1 MIVLRKYFKGDPV
14 IWVVSFLLL
23 IISIPAVY
31 SASALI
37 SLKSGDMHFLV
48 RQILGVLIAGAVLYL
63 SYKVPYKKYI
73 TLIKIIFPIAVFLLL
88 LTLVS
93 GVSINSAKRWIALP
107 GTGIMLQTSEIA
119 KVALIMLVAK
129 NLAVKSDEETHKKN
143 IRKATIATLLVF
155 GLIFTSDLSS
165 AALIGLIIAII
176 YFAAAV
182 KIKDIYKILLIA
194 FTILIVYVLAAEVFN
209 LPGRFS
215 TWQNRIETFIGNPE
229 NVNSDDTYQADISKM
244 AIVNGGLFGKGPG
257 NGTLRYMLPQSHS
270 DFIFAFITE
279 EYGLLAAVFIIFL
292 YLILFY
298 RGIRAANKTKSLF
311 AIYLSLGFSLMI
323 VFQAFINIGV
333 SVGALPVTGQTLPL
347 ISMGRTSLLVT
358 AFAIGILL
366 NISKNLPEEEEF
378 YFETEENEH

>member
-14 IWVVSFLLL
+14 IWIISFLLL

-37 SLKSGDMHFLV
+37 SLKSGDIHFLV
-48 RQILGVLIAGAVLYL
+48 RQFFGVITAAIVIYL
-63 SYKVPYKKYI
+63 SYRIPYKKYI
-73 TLIKIIFPIAVFLLL
+73 SLIKIIFPIAVFLLI

-93 GVSINSAKRWIALP
+93 GSSVNDAKRWIALP

-119 KVALIMLVAK
+119 KLALIMFVAK
-129 NLAVKSDEETHKKN
+129 NLAIKSDTETYEKN
-143 IRKATIATLLVF
+143 VKKATWGSVIAI
-155 GLIFTSDLSS
+155 GLIFPADLSS
-165 AALIGLIIAII
+165 ALLISLIITII

-182 KIKDIYKILLIA
+182 KIKIIYKILLIA
-194 FTILIVYVLAAEVFN
+194 FGLMVMYVLAAEVFE

-215 TWQNRIETFIGNPE
+215 TWQHRIETFIGNKDA
-229 NVNSDDTYQADISKM
+229 VSSDDTYQADVSKM
-244 AIVNGGLFGKGPG
+244 AIVNGGFFGKGPG
-257 NGTLRYMLPQSHS
+257 NGTLRFLLPQSHS

-279 EYGLLAAVFIIFL
+279 EYGLVLAVFIIIL

-311 AIYLSLGFSLMI
+311 AIYLVLGFSLMI
-323 VFQAFINIGV
+323 IFQAFINIGV

-358 AFAIGILL
+358 SFAVGVML
-366 NISKNLPEEEEF
+366 NVSKNQN
-378 YFETEENEH
+378 FETNSGTYEE

>member
-1 MIVLRKYFKGDPV
+1 MIVLKKYFKGDPV

-23 IISIPAVY
+23 IISIPSVY

-48 RQILGVLIAGAVLYL
+48 RQILGVLIAGAILYL

-73 TLIKIIFPIAVFLLL
+73 TLIKIIFPIAIFLLL
-88 LTLVS
+88 LTFVS
-93 GVSINSAKRWIALP
+93 GVSINNAKRWIALP

-143 IRKATIATLLVF
+143 VRKATIATLLVF

-165 AALIGLIIAII
+165 AVLIGLIIAII

-182 KIKDIYKILLIA
+182 KIKNIYKILLIA
-194 FTILIVYVLAAEVFN
+194 FTLLIIYVLAAEVFN

-229 NVNSDDTYQADISKM
+229 NINSDDTYQADISKM

>member
-14 IWVVSFLLL
+14 IWIISFLLL

-48 RQILGVLIAGAVLYL
+48 RQLFGVITAAIVIYL
-63 SYKVPYKKYI
+63 SYRIPYKKYI
-73 TLIKIIFPIAVFLLL
+73 SLIKIIFPIAVFLLI

-93 GVSINSAKRWIALP
+93 GSSVNNAKRWIALP

-119 KVALIMLVAK
+119 KLALIMFVAK
-129 NLAVKSDEETHKKN
+129 NLAIKSDNETYEKN
-143 IRKATIATLLVF
+143 VKKATWGSVIAI
-155 GLIFTSDLSS
+155 GLIFPADLSS
-165 AALIGLIIAII
+165 ALLISLIITII

-182 KIKDIYKILLIA
+182 KIKIIYKILLIA
-194 FTILIVYVLAAEVFN
+194 FGLMIMYVLAAEVFE

-215 TWQNRIETFIGNPE
+215 TWQHRIETFMGNKDA
-229 NVNSDDTYQADISKM
+229 VSSDDTYQADVSKM
-244 AIVNGGLFGKGPG
+244 AIVNGGFFGKGPG
-257 NGTLRYMLPQSHS
+257 NGTLRYLLPQSHS

-279 EYGLLAAVFIIFL
+279 EYGLNLAVFIIIL

-311 AIYLSLGFSLMI
+311 AIYLVLGFSLMI
-323 VFQAFINIGV
+323 IFQAFINIGV

-358 AFAIGILL
+358 SFAVGVML
-366 NISKNLPEEEEF
+366 NVSKSQN
-378 YFETEENEH
+378 FETNSETDEK

>member
-1 MIVLRKYFKGDPV
+1 MIVLRKYFKGDSV
-14 IWVVSFLLL
+14 IWAVSFLLL

-37 SLKSGDMHFLV
+37 SMKAQGDMHFLI
-48 RQILGVLIAGAVLYL
+48 RQVLGVLVAGTVLYL
-63 SYKVPYKKYI
+63 SYKIPYKKYI
-73 TLIKIIFPIAVFLLL
+73 SLVKIIFPIAVFLLL
-88 LTLVS
+88 LTLFS
-93 GVSINSAKRWIALP
+93 GVSINNAKRWISLP

-119 KVALIMLVAK
+119 KVALIMLTAK
-129 NLAVKSDEETHKKN
+129 NLAVKSDEETYKKN
-143 IRKATIATLLVF
+143 IRKTTIYAFLIIA
-155 GLIFTSDLSS
+155 LIFTSDLSS
-165 AALIGLIIAII
+165 ALLIGLIIGII

-182 KIKDIYKILLIA
+182 KIKDIYKILIA
-194 FTILIVYVLAAEVFN
+194 AFIILIIYVLAAEVFE

-215 TWQNRIETFIGNPE
+215 TWQNRIEAFLGNPE
-229 NVNSDDTYQADISKM
+229 NVNPDDTYQADVSKM

-279 EYGLLAAVFIIFL
+279 EYGLFAAIVIIFL

-323 VFQAFINIGV
+323 VFQALINIGV

-358 AFAIGILL
+358 AFAIGIIL
-366 NISKNLPEEEEF
+366 NISKNLPEEKEI
-378 YFETEENEH
+378 YYENEQE

>member
-14 IWVVSFLLL
+14 IWIISFLLL

-48 RQILGVLIAGAVLYL
+48 RQLFGVITAAIVIYL
-63 SYKVPYKKYI
+63 SSRIPYKKYI
-73 TLIKIIFPIAVFLLL
+73 SLIKIIFPIALFLLI

-93 GVSINSAKRWIALP
+93 GSSVNNAKRWIALP

-119 KVALIMLVAK
+119 KLALIMFVAK
-129 NLAVKSDEETHKKN
+129 NLAIKSDNETYEKN
-143 IRKATIATLLVF
+143 VKKATWGSVIAI
-155 GLIFTSDLSS
+155 GLIFPADLSS
-165 AALIGLIIAII
+165 ALLISLIITII

-182 KIKDIYKILLIA
+182 KIKIIYKILLIA
-194 FTILIVYVLAAEVFN
+194 FGLMIMYILAAEVFE

-215 TWQNRIETFIGNPE
+215 TWQHRIETFIGNK
-229 NVNSDDTYQADISKM
+229 NAVSSDDTYQADVSKM
-244 AIVNGGLFGKGPG
+244 AIVNGGFFGKGPG
-257 NGTLRYMLPQSHS
+257 NGTLRYLLPQSHS

-279 EYGLLAAVFIIFL
+279 EYGLNLAVFIIIL

-311 AIYLSLGFSLMI
+311 AIYLVLGFSLMI
-323 VFQAFINIGV
+323 IFQAFINIGV

-358 AFAIGILL
+358 SFAVGVML
-366 NISKNLPEEEEF
+366 NVNKSQN
-378 YFETEENEH
+378 FETNSETDEK